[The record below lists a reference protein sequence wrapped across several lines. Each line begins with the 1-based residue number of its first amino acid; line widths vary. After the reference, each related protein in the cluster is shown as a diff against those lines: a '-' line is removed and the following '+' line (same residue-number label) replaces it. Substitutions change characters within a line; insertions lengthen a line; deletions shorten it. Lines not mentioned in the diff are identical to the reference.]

1 VKNLIVWHWIKY
13 RILGRCFVCGR
24 LMIVHSP
31 WAKYLCERT
40 PLPIEI
46 TDKGR
51 QLAAEL
57 EAAQQIPAA

>member
-1 VKNLIVWHWIKY
+1 
-13 RILGRCFVCGR
+13 
-24 LMIVHSP
+24 MIVHSP

-51 QLAAEL
+51 ALVAEL